1 MRSEFSW
8 DIIKKFSGNDQ
19 DCFNFQEIIAE
30 YPDTDKIYLSKVLS
44 GMIERG
50 MLIKLSRN
58 IYHIVPSSE
67 DSSSYIP
74 DWHLVAKYLM
84 KGKDYYIGYYSA
96 MQIHGLIT
104 QPSLKEF
111 IVTNRQVIPSSRKIK
126 GVEFRFVTQKASRF
140 FGFKNTWIN
149 QHEKVMVS
157 ELEKTI
163 VDAVSKPHLCGGM
176 IEIGKAVYETRDK
189 VDLDKLKSYLIQNES
204 QVAIKRYLY
213 LCDLLSVEWTA
224 DHESLVQKIG
234 SSFSLLDTTGPDQG
248 RKNSKFRLKI
258 NIDAESIRNSIFT

>member
-1 MRSEFSW
+1 MRSEFRW
-8 DIIKKFSGNDQ
+8 DIIKRFSGNDQ
-19 DCFNFQEIIAE
+19 NCFSFQDIIDE

-44 GMIERG
+44 GMIEKG

-58 IYHIVPSSE
+58 IYHIVPFSE
-67 DSSSYIP
+67 DSSSYMP

-84 KGKDYYIGYYSA
+84 KGKDYYIAYYSA
-96 MQIHGLIT
+96 MQIHGLII
-104 QPSLKEF
+104 QPSLREF
-111 IVTNRQVIPSSRKIK
+111 IATNRQVIPSTRKIK
-126 GVEFRFVTQKASRF
+126 DVEFQFVTQKASKF
-140 FGFKNTWIN
+140 FGFKNTWIS

-176 IEIGKAVYETRDK
+176 IEIGKAIYETRDK
-189 VDLDKLKSYLIQNES
+189 VNLDKLISYLILYES

-213 LCDLLSVEWTA
+213 LCDLLSLEWTA
-224 DHESLVQKIG
+224 HHESLLRKIG

-248 RKNSKFRLKI
+248 RKNSKFRLRI
-258 NIDAESIRNSIFT
+258 NIDTESIRNSIYT